1 MTQHIIRQKFKLSK
15 EDRQRLKNHG
25 SFLIW
30 FTGLSGSG
38 KSTLANE
45 VEQRLHKLGVHTY
58 PLDGDNIREGINQ
71 NLTFSAADR
80 EENIRRVAEIAKLFI
95 DAGVVVLGS
104 FISPYRKSREN
115 IRSIIGEEH
124 FVEVYVNTSL
134 EECERRDVKGLYEK
148 ARAGKIPS
156 FTGISSPYEAPENPD
171 IEINTE
177 LMSVDEAAEMVISA
191 IQDKLRLK

>member
-1 MTQHIIRQKFKLSK
+1 MTQYIIRQEFKLSK
-15 EDRQRLKNHG
+15 EDRQALKNHG

-45 VEQRLHKLGVHTY
+45 VEQRLHKMGVHTY
-58 PLDGDNIREGINQ
+58 PLDGDNIRDGINKD
-71 NLTFSAADR
+71 LTFSAEGR
-80 EENIRRVAEIAKLFI
+80 EENIRRVAEIAKLFV
-95 DAGVVVLGS
+95 DAGTVVLGS

-115 IRSIIGEEH
+115 IRDIVGADS

-148 ARAGKIPS
+148 ARNGEIPS
-156 FTGISSPYEAPENPD
+156 FTGISSPYEVPLHPD
-171 IEINTE
+171 IEIDTE
-177 LMSVDEAAEMVISA
+177 KMSVEEAAEKVISA
-191 IQDKLRLK
+191 VADKLKLT